1 MMICTLTLSLPCEH
15 QDTIDSDSLAQVH
28 HEHGLV
34 HVVVVHDG
42 AVGQVGALLPV
53 HGQGAVSVLPLLPRV
68 TLVVDPG
75 GALVRFV
82 GN

>member
-28 HEHGLV
+28 HEHRLV

-68 TLVVDPG
+68 PLVVDPG